1 MTAEQVEPIRVCFV
15 ILRAY
20 TLFNPEAKGVI
31 GGAEVEFYYLAKE
44 LARDPNYQVSC
55 IVADYGQE
63 QIEIREGVTLIKTLG
78 FNKKRVSATFRLWKA
93 LRTADAQIYVRKF
106 PSAVTTEVAL
116 FCKRYGRRFVYRTA
130 SAVECDGTF
139 IREHFFRGKGFVW
152 SLRQADAVIAQNK
165 TGAKNLTE
173 TLGVSAQV
181 IKNPHQLPPL
191 VQKERDTILWVGR
204 SAKVKRTKLFLE
216 LAKQMPQQ
224 QFTII
229 CQKAIKDTEYDSL
242 AAKAQQI
249 TNLEFIPRVPF
260 RKIREYFQ
268 RARMLVNTS
277 DYEGFPNTFIQ
288 ACKWATPILSLNVNP
303 DGFLDKYECG
313 MCANGDWELF
323 VDMLKQMLNRE
334 TAHKLGNNARKYVE
348 EFHDINKIIKK
359 YKTLFIQV
367 AKDNTERT

>member
-1 MTAEQVEPIRVCFV
+1 MVVEQVEPIRVCFV

-20 TLFNPEAKGVI
+20 TLFNPEVKGVI
-31 GGAEVEFYYLAKE
+31 GGAEVDFYYIAKE
-44 LARDPNYQVSC
+44 LAKDPNYRVSC

-63 QIEIREGVTLIKTLG
+63 PIEIREGVALIKTPD

-93 LRTADAQIYVRKF
+93 LHTADAQIYVRKF

-130 SAVECDGTF
+130 SATECDGMF
-139 IREHFFRGKGFVW
+139 IKEHFFRGKGFIW
-152 SLRQADAVIAQNK
+152 SLRHADAIIAQNK
-165 TGAKNLTE
+165 KDAKNLAE
-173 TLGVSAQV
+173 TLGVSPQV

-204 SAKVKRTKLFLE
+204 SARVKRPNLFLE
-216 LAKQMPQQ
+216 LAKQIPQQ
-224 QFTII
+224 QFTMI

-242 AAKAQQI
+242 VARAKQI
-249 TNLEFIPRVPF
+249 GNLEFITRVPF
-260 RKIREYFQ
+260 RKTRDYFQ

-277 DYEGFPNTFIQ
+277 DSEGFPNTFIQ
-288 ACKWATPILSLNVNP
+288 ACKWAAPILSLNVNP

-323 VDMLKQMLNRE
+323 VDKLKQILSPE
-334 TAHKLGNNARKYVE
+334 TAKKMGINARKYAE
-348 EFHDINKIIKK
+348 EFHDIYKIIKK
-359 YKTLFIQV
+359 YKKCFTQIAQ
-367 AKDNTERT
+367 R

>member
-1 MTAEQVEPIRVCFV
+1 MTAEQVGPLRICFV
-15 ILRAY
+15 ILNAY
-20 TLFNPEAKGVI
+20 TLFNPEVKGVI
-31 GGAEVEFYYLAKE
+31 GGAEVDFYYLAKE

-63 QIEIREGVTLIKTLG
+63 PIEIREGVTLIKTLG
-78 FNKKRVSATFRLWKA
+78 FNNRRISATLHLWKA
-93 LRTADAQIYVRKF
+93 LRKADAHIYARKF

-116 FCKRYGRRFVYRTA
+116 FCKRHGRKFVYRTA
-130 SAVECDGTF
+130 SAVECDGTY
-139 IREHFFRGKGFVW
+139 IREHFFRGKGFIW

-165 TGAKNLTE
+165 NGAKNLAE
-173 TLGVSAQV
+173 TVGVSAQV
-181 IKNPHQLPPL
+181 IKNPHQLPTL

-204 SAKVKRTKLFLE
+204 SAKVKRTELFLE

-224 QFTII
+224 HFTMI

-242 AAKAQQI
+242 VAKAQQI

-268 RARMLVNTS
+268 RAGVLVNTS

-303 DGFLDKYECG
+303 DGFLDEYNCG

-323 VDMLKQMLNRE
+323 LNMLKQILVRE
-334 TAHKLGNNARKYVE
+334 TADKLGNNARKYVE
-348 EFHDINKIIKK
+348 EHHDIYKIVKK
-359 YKTLFIQV
+359 YKKCFTQIIQS
-367 AKDNTERT
+367 

>member
-20 TLFNPEAKGVI
+20 TLFNPDVKGVI
-31 GGAEVEFYYLAKE
+31 GGAEVDFYHIAKE
-44 LARDPNYQVSC
+44 LAKDTNYRVSC

-63 QIEIREGVTLIKTLG
+63 PIEIREGVTLIKTLG

-116 FCKRYGRRFVYRTA
+116 FCRRYGRRFVYRTA
-130 SAVECDGTF
+130 SATESDGTF
-139 IREHFFRGKGFVW
+139 IKENFFRGKGFIW
-152 SLRQADAVIAQNK
+152 SLRHADAVITQNK
-165 TGAKNLTE
+165 NGAKNLAE

-204 SAKVKRTKLFLE
+204 SARVKRPDLFLE
-216 LAKQMPQQ
+216 LAEQMPQY
-224 QFTII
+224 QFTMI

-242 AAKAQQI
+242 VARAQRI
-249 TNLEFIPRVPF
+249 RNLEFITRVPF

-268 RARMLVNTS
+268 QARMLVNTS
-277 DYEGFPNTFIQ
+277 DSEGFPNTFIQ
-288 ACKWATPILSLNVNP
+288 ACKWAAPILSLNVNP

-313 MCANGDWELF
+313 MCANGDWALF
-323 VDMLKQMLNRE
+323 VEKLEQILDRE
-334 TAHKLGNNARKYVE
+334 IANKFGNNARKYAE
-348 EFHDINKIIKK
+348 EFHDINKIIKQ
-359 YKTLFIQV
+359 YKKCFTQIIQYE
-367 AKDNTERT
+367 NL